1 MQTETAYP
9 QWHMSFL
16 ALKISIKDKWSVMS
30 LNLSFITTGSKTQ
43 LQIDC
48 LTNNLLVLH
57 TNVRIPIFMT
67 LIFMIFVSICLIYI
81 YVYFTRKLERNKQ
94 LHRLK
99 NTYQPPVLW
108 GLVFSNGSK
117 DGWLKNKGEKN
128 LQHKPTVTA
137 NITH

>member
-57 TNVRIPIFMT
+57 TTVRIPVFVT
-67 LIFMIFVSICLIYI
+67 LIFKIFVSMFNLHICI
-81 YVYFTRKLERNKQ
+81 
-94 LHRLK
+94 LH
-99 NTYQPPVLW
+99 
-108 GLVFSNGSK
+108 
-117 DGWLKNKGEKN
+117 
-128 LQHKPTVTA
+128 
-137 NITH
+137 